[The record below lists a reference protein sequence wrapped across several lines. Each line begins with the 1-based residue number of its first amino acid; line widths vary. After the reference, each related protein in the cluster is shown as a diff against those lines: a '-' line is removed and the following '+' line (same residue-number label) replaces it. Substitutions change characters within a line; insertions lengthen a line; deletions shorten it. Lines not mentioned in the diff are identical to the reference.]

1 MIDNKI
7 KKNECCGCSACNNI
21 CPLDCIIMKID
32 TEGFWYPEVDY
43 TKCIKCQKCIKV
55 CPAINKPSTDNA
67 LKNADVIAAYS
78 KDEEIRIN
86 STSGGMF
93 SEIAKYILKNNGK
106 VFGARYNEEHLVEHC
121 KIEKLSDIETLR
133 QSKYLQSN
141 ILKTFKE
148 VKEELNVDNF
158 VLFVGTPCHIVALR
172 KFLNKDYN
180 NLLTVDFLCRGVIS
194 PEAYKQY
201 LKSLEKKYNSK
212 IKKII
217 FKNKTFG
224 WHRFSTKVIFEN
236 GEEYIKD
243 RYTDSYMRGYLE
255 GNLYLRPSCH
265 ECQYKTLP
273 RYSDITLGDFWGI
286 EEIKKHLDQDKG
298 TSIFMIN
305 TEKGKEIFE
314 KIKENLIFEEMKIED
329 IYLGNVAL
337 TERVKYPDLKKRNE
351 FFNNYLKEDF
361 IELTEK
367 LLHKSFLYK
376 IKYIFIKILKKM
388 NKIIKNIF

>member
-1 MIDNKI
+1 MIDKKI

-21 CPLDCIIMKID
+21 CPLECITMKSD
-32 TEGFWYPEVDY
+32 LEGFWYPEVDY
-43 TKCIKCQKCIKV
+43 AKCIKCQKCIKV
-55 CPAINKPSTDNA
+55 CPAVNKPSTENT
-67 LKNADVIAAYS
+67 LKNAQVIAAYS

-93 SEIAKYILKNNGK
+93 SEIAKYILNNKGK
-106 VFGARYNEEHLVEHC
+106 VFGARYNKEHLVEHY
-121 KIEKLSDIETLR
+121 KIEEISQIEILR
-133 QSKYLQSN
+133 QSKYLQSD

-148 VKEELNVDNF
+148 AKEELDKENT
-158 VLFVGTPCHIVALR
+158 VLFVGTPCHIAAL
-172 KFLNKDYN
+172 KNFLGKDYE
-180 NLLTVDFLCRGVIS
+180 NLLKVDFLCRGVIS
-194 PEAYKQY
+194 PEVYKQY
-201 LKSLEKKYNSK
+201 LKSLEEKYNSK
-212 IKKII
+212 IKKVV

-286 EEIKKHLDQDKG
+286 EKTKKHLDQDKG

-305 TEKGKEIFE
+305 TNKGKEVFE
-314 KIKENLIFEEMKIED
+314 KIKENLNFEEMKLED

-337 TERVKYPDLKKRNE
+337 TQKTKYPNLKKKKY
-351 FFNNYLKEDF
+351 FFENYLKEDF
-361 IELTEK
+361 ENLVEK
-367 LLHKSFLYK
+367 LLKKNILQK
-376 IKYIFIKILKKM
+376 IKSTVKKILIILKLY
-388 NKIIKNIF
+388 NK